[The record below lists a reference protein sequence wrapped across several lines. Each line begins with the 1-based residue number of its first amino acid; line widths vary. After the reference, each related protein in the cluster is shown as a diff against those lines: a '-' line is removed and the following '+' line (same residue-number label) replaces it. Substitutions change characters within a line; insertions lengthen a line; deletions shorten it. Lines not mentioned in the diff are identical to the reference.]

1 MDRYNAPMEEYLLK
15 LDSLGSDKLSEDL
28 KTILGMG
35 FIEQLGGL
43 FFRRF
48 FTESVAS
55 ILTAGNY
62 FDLSGLE
69 FTTNKFHVEDYCNGQ
84 NEFESALIF
93 LNAFTESWQQKFP
106 SKTCN
111 AVTSFQVD
119 AELGNVATFSFYV
132 ERPGQD
138 VIDVHKI
145 SEFENATYVRRIVAT
160 NL

>member
-1 MDRYNAPMEEYLLK
+1 MDHYNAPMEEYLHKPHSIGPVSLSVELK
-15 LDSLGSDKLSEDL
+15 K
-28 KTILGMG
+28 ILGMG
-35 FIEQLGGL
+35 FVERHGGV

-48 FTESVAS
+48 FSESVES
-55 ILTAGNY
+55 TLTAGNY

-69 FTTNKFHVEDYCNGQ
+69 FTTNKFHVEDFCNGPD
-84 NEFESALIF
+84 EFESALIF
-93 LNAFTESWQQKFP
+93 LKAFTESWQQKFP

-111 AVTSFQVD
+111 ALTSFQVD
-119 AELGNVATFSFYV
+119 AELGNIATFSFYV

-145 SEFENATYVRRIVAT
+145 SEFENATYVKRIVAM